1 MRRRDVLRTGQR
13 WSSGDEAVLLWVVD
27 TLQFA
32 NVGAIELTPSQTGLQ
47 EIAVIA
53 ETQTC
58 EESPPS
64 TVEVLDNPAVS
75 LLDIN
80 QVDVD
85 CFGASTGVIE
95 VLMDASAPLDYVWS
109 GDVSTRTWRLI
120 WPQGSTR
127 WLSETRRLCGHVAV
141 HD

>member
-1 MRRRDVLRTGQR
+1 M
-13 WSSGDEAVLLWVVD
+13 WVVD

-58 EESPPS
+58 EESATI

-75 LLDIN
+75 LLDVN

-85 CFGASTGVIE
+85 CYGASTGVIE
-95 VLMDASAPLDYVWS
+95 VLMDASTPLDYVWS
-109 GDVSTRTWRLI
+109 GDVSDTNVAFDLAA
-120 WPQGSTR
+120 GSTR
-127 WLSETRRLCGHVAV
+127 WLSETRAFVRTLCSSRLSNRSH
-141 HD
+141 